1 MKPIAEI
8 PGQLISRELAY
19 QLRLEEEP
27 FIILIPKS
35 ILTNKGITAKDL
47 DFELFIENNKIS
59 LVSVTNVTPTVRQS
73 TVREITIWI
82 TVNR

>member
-1 MKPIAEI
+1 MKPFAEI

-19 QLRLEEEP
+19 KLRLEEEP
-27 FIILIPKS
+27 YLILIPKS

-59 LVSVTNVTPTVRQS
+59 LVSATNAAPKVRQPTVK
-73 TVREITIWI
+73 EIT
-82 TVNR
+82 V

>member
-27 FIILIPKS
+27 YLILIPKS
-35 ILTNKGITAKDL
+35 ILSKKGITSKNIE
-47 DFELFIENNKIS
+47 FELFIENNKIS
-59 LVSVTNVTPTVRQS
+59 LVGEAVAPPAVRQS
-73 TVREITIWI
+73 PGREITI
-82 TVNR
+82 

>member
-8 PGQLISRELAY
+8 PGQLMTRELAY

-27 FIILIPKS
+27 YLILIPKS

-47 DFELFIENNKIS
+47 NFELFFKNNKFS
-59 LVSVTNVTPTVRQS
+59 LVSVDNATPKVRQP
-73 TVREITIWI
+73 TVREIT
-82 TVNR
+82 T